1 MKLNIIKG
9 YNEQTKNEIVLG
21 WNFTAE
27 NQEEEHNLSLVRGM
41 IFFGF
46 KDNGSYPEYAGRT
59 DDPDTGLV
67 QKIWYNIPQHTEGI
81 TNGTIHIIPED
92 PEAHSMLKDWNA

>member
-27 NQEEEHNLSLVRGM
+27 NQEEEQNLSLVRGM

-46 KDNGSYPEYAGRT
+46 KDNGSYPEYAGCT
-59 DDPDTGLV
+59 DDPDTGLI
-67 QKIWYNIPQHTEGI
+67 QKIWYNIPQHTKGI
-81 TNGTIHIIPED
+81 TNGTINITPED